1 MAICRIMGWRRGFRA
16 AISFFFIN
24 FAALLLTMASY
35 LQIDNLTKSYGERI
49 LFEDVSFG
57 VSEGEKIGIIAK
69 NGTGKSTL
77 LRIIAGKES
86 ADSGEVVFRK
96 GLRVGFLEQTPVFG
110 TDDTALDACMSGD
123 GEIPRVIA
131 EYEKALLDGN
141 ADRLNDAIHEM
152 DCRNAW
158 DYEERFKQLLT
169 QLKIKSIDTPVS
181 KMSGGQQKRIALA
194 RVILESPDMI
204 ILDEPTNHLDIEVIE
219 WLEGYLTR
227 SRVTL
232 LMVTH
237 DRYFLD
243 RVCNRIIEIDNRS
256 IYSYDGNYDYYIKRR
271 QERIDAMSNELDRVK
286 NRLRKEQE
294 WMRRQPQA
302 RAGKA
307 KFRIDAF
314 YDLKKRSETR
324 IGDESVSLDVGASY
338 IGSKIFEADG
348 ISKRFGDKVILD
360 DFSYTFARYEKLGII
375 GRNGT
380 GKSTFI
386 KMLLGIVPADR
397 GEWNVGET
405 VRFGYYSQ
413 EGIAFDNDKKVIDA
427 ITEIAE
433 DITVNEKIHYSPMQF
448 LKRFLFSPADQ
459 QKYIHTLSGGEKC
472 RLHLAT
478 VLMRSPNFLIL
489 DEPTNDLDIVTL
501 GILEEYLREFDG
513 CLIVVSH
520 DRFFLDSIVDHIFV
534 FEGDGK
540 IKDFPGSYSQ
550 YREWCEEQR
559 TLKEAEAERVKKKA
573 SSDNVLKKENR
584 NNNRMSFKERREF
597 ETLTAELDSLNKEKS
612 ELDAL
617 FNSGGEIA
625 DIAEKSARYSDLC
638 SLIDEKELR
647 WLELSEK
654 E

>member
-1 MAICRIMGWRRGFRA
+1 
-16 AISFFFIN
+16 
-24 FAALLLTMASY
+24 MASY

-110 TDDTALDACMSGD
+110 TDDTALDACMSGG

-314 YDLKKRSETR
+314 YDLKKRSGTR

-397 GEWNVGET
+397 GGWNVGET

-501 GILEEYLREFDG
+501 GILEEYLRDFDG

>member
-1 MAICRIMGWRRGFRA
+1 
-16 AISFFFIN
+16 
-24 FAALLLTMASY
+24 MASY

-397 GEWNVGET
+397 GGWNVGET